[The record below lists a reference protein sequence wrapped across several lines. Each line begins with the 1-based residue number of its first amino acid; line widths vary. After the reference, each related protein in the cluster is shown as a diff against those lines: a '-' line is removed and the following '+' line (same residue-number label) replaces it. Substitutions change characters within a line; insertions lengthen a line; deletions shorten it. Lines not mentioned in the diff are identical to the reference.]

1 MRFTKLITLLLALLA
16 MLFAFT
22 ACNEPGEGEQTGTS
36 VADQTTT
43 SADTT
48 LPGVEYMD
56 PENIEIKVED
66 GKVNFKVV
74 RPDSV
79 SNSDIAVKSAQNI
92 MLGIND
98 LLGTAPKFDS
108 DYMIPGTVRDPESL
122 EILVGPTNY
131 DETAQVIAECNS
143 YNAYS
148 IKVVNNKIVVIAY
161 NGNGY
166 TAASEALIELMKS
179 GYDEATKTISLKA
192 SVLNRTVTSEGQLS
206 ALPFFD
212 GGVFGAYYDAGE
224 RVVGESCD
232 EIIIKEVTPELYGA
246 YLKKLESAGYKQYVT
261 NEAAG
266 NKFATYNNDKYTI
279 TAGYY
284 DYEKSARLLIEPL
297 APAVGLK
304 EENKYTKITESQITM
319 MGLAHDPGW
328 GSGVQNNG
336 LCIVI
341 RLEDGRFVIIDGGF
355 ASNSNYHAL
364 VNLIKEQSS
373 AYTTTPTIAAWMVTH
388 DHGDHQGPLHPS
400 YVSYYS
406 NEGIK
411 IEKVLTN
418 FMSDS
423 ELQKSVQAKKWEHSG
438 VREKDRVL
446 EFVEMVGATL
456 YRVHVGQKFYIA
468 DLEMEIL
475 YTIESYAPELTN
487 ALNTTSIVA
496 KLTFGGKTTY
506 LSTGDATGDA
516 MDITQKTYG
525 DYLKCDIVQV
535 CHHGYTTYGNEVG
548 MKKAYTAIN
557 ASLVLWPQHMGY
569 FPNYVGKNY
578 NTAIF
583 AAPNYKECYVSGDLG
598 ELTIVKLPYVV
609 GQVVGP
615 NKYIK

>member
-1 MRFTKLITLLLALLA
+1 MLLRNKIFIVMAVLVLSLSLLLCSCGE
-16 MLFAFT
+16 T
-22 ACNEPGEGEQTGTS
+22 QDPG
-36 VADQTTT
+36 VNDVTTT
-43 SADTT
+43 DAVETT
-48 LPGVEYMD
+48 VNENAID
-56 PENIEIKVED
+56 PENIEIKLGED
-66 GKVNFKVV
+66 GKVNFKFV

-79 SNSDIAVKSAQNI
+79 DANDPCVAAAQS
-92 MLGIND
+92 MLTAIKD
-98 LLGTAPKFDS
+98 LLGTAPKLNT
-108 DYMIPGTVRDPESL
+108 DYVMPGVDRDPDAL
-122 EILVGPTNY
+122 EILVGLTNY
-131 DETAQVIAECNS
+131 DETAEVVAECVG
-143 YNAYS
+143 YDAYS
-148 IKVVNNKIVVIAY
+148 IKVVGNKIVVVAY
-161 NGNGY
+161 NSDAY
-166 TAASEALIELMKS
+166 TKAADDIVKLMQS
-179 GYDEATKTISLKA
+179 GYDEAAKKITLKA
-192 SVLNRTVTSEGQLS
+192 SVLNRSVSSESQLS

-212 GGVFGAYYDAGE
+212 GGVFGGYYDAGE
-224 RVVGESCD
+224 RVVGQSCD
-232 EIIIKEVTPELYGA
+232 EIIVKEVTPELYGA

-266 NKFATYNNDKYTI
+266 NKFATYTNDKYTLNV
-279 TAGYY
+279 GYY

-297 APAVGLK
+297 APATGLK
-304 EENKYTKITESQITM
+304 DENKYTKITESQITM

-355 ASNSNYHAL
+355 ASNGNYHAL
-364 VNLIKEQSS
+364 ANLIKEQSS

-406 NEGIK
+406 NDGIK

-516 MDITQKTYG
+516 MDITQKMYG

-557 ASLVLWPQHMGY
+557 ASLALWPQHIGY
-569 FPNYVGKNY
+569 FPSYVGKNY

-583 AAPNYKECYVSGDLG
+583 AAPNYKECYVSGNLG
-598 ELTIVKLPYVV
+598 ELTVVKLPYTV
-609 GQVVGP
+609 GEVVGP
-615 NKYIK
+615 HPYVKK